1 MINKILL
8 TFALA
13 ATLGTAQV
21 KEAPLQDPF
30 DKTYNA
36 LECVESVETEREYA
50 LVTFNCTA
58 YCPCSICCGQWANG
72 ITASG
77 ATATAG
83 RTIAAPK
90 EYDFG
95 QEIEINGI
103 TYIVEDRGGA
113 IKGNKL
119 DIYFD
124 THAEALQFGRQTLEG
139 KVYR

>member
-13 ATLGTAQV
+13 ATIGAAQV

-30 DKTYNA
+30 ANT
-36 LECVESVETEREYA
+36 LQSVESIETEREYE

-77 ATATAG
+77 STATAG
-83 RTIAAPK
+83 RTIAASK
-90 EYDFG
+90 TYAFG
-95 QEIEINGI
+95 TEIEINGI
-103 TYIVEDRGGA
+103 VYVVEDRGGA
-113 IKGNKL
+113 IKGNNI
-119 DIYFD
+119 DIFFD
-124 THAEALQFGRQTLEG
+124 THAEALQFGRQQLEG
-139 KVYR
+139 KVLK

>member
-1 MINKILL
+1 MNALL
-8 TFALA
+8 IFAMA
-13 ATLGTAQV
+13 ATIGTAQV
-21 KEAPLQDPF
+21 KEVPLQDPF
-30 DKTYNA
+30 ANTPNA
-36 LECVESVETEREYA
+36 LECVESVETEREYEM
-50 LVTFNCTA
+50 VVFNASA

-83 RTIAAPK
+83 RTIAAPP

-95 QEIEINGI
+95 QEIEIEGI

-113 IKGNKL
+113 IKGNKI

-124 THAEALQFGRQTLEG
+124 THSEALRFGRQQLEG